1 MLNYF
6 AEAKSDRRHFAFNS
20 FLLLIVLWIVI
31 MNFELIVL
39 YVILC
44 ILFHELAHYFAFRF
58 FKIGAYF
65 ALFSEKIF
73 GINLPTGVQVIPR
86 TWDHSVKKQYVISI
100 VGFIASVIVSIL
112 FALQTPSFTEKLI
125 LIVFP
130 VLLSLGDFKT
140 ILLMFNKPLNKSVK
154 QAMLLRLKGKK

>member
-1 MLNYF
+1 
-6 AEAKSDRRHFAFNS
+6 
-20 FLLLIVLWIVI
+20 

-44 ILFHELAHYFAFRF
+44 ILFHWLAHYYAFRF
-58 FKIGAYF
+58 FKIKAYF

-73 GINLPTGVQVIPR
+73 GINLPTGVQVIPG

-100 VGFIASVIVSIL
+100 VGFIASVIVSAI
-112 FALQTPSFTEKLI
+112 FTLQMSSLTEKLI
-125 LIVFP
+125 LILLP

-140 ILLMFNKPLNKSVK
+140 ILLMWNKPLNKSVK
-154 QAMLLRLKGKK
+154 QAMLIRLKGKK